1 MELAVCRRRS
11 MLESNVGAL
20 RRSLWKVRHRRD
32 GEHRRLR
39 RDTSSEGGQLSSGV
53 DRRFRR
59 ETRSERGLT
68 SEVGKAGARGA

>member
-1 MELAVCRRRS
+1 M
-11 MLESNVGAL
+11 
-20 RRSLWKVRHRRD
+20 RHRRD